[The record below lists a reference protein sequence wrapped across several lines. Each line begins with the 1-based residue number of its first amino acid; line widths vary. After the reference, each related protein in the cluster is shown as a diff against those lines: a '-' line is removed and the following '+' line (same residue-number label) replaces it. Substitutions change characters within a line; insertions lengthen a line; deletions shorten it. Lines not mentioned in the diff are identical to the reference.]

1 MADNKK
7 ILAGL
12 VALAV
17 FVLIVFYIPRFFE
30 SGIPAV
36 CIVDGVCEHEQYLN
50 SLITYLP
57 AILVLGFLI
66 GVAAS
71 YFYFE
76 RKIELPV
83 PSPDKVKN
91 VLLLLNPTERKI
103 ISQLV
108 ADKGQS
114 LQSDIS
120 RIEGIGKVKAHRT
133 IEKLIRRGVIEKEEK
148 GKTNILKLKKEIKEA
163 LDA

>member
-1 MADNKK
+1 MADNRKALLGL
-7 ILAGL
+7 LAL
-12 VALAV
+12 SI
-17 FVLIVFYIPRFFE
+17 IVIIIFYVPRFFE
-30 SGIPAV
+30 SGIPKV
-36 CIVDGVCEHEQYLN
+36 CIQDGVCEHEEYLN
-50 SLITYLP
+50 ALITYLP

-66 GVAAS
+66 GIAAS

-76 RKIELPV
+76 RKIELPL
-83 PSPDKVKN
+83 PSPDRAHN

-103 ISQLV
+103 ISQII

-133 IEKLIRRGVIEKEEK
+133 IDKLIRRGVIEKEEK
-148 GKTNILKLKKEIKEA
+148 GKTNILKLKKEIKDA

>member
-17 FVLIVFYIPRFFE
+17 FVLIVFYIPKFFE
-30 SGIPAV
+30 SGIPEV

-50 SLITYLP
+50 SMITYLP
-57 AILVLGFLI
+57 GILVLGFLI

-103 ISQLV
+103 IAQIV

-120 RIEGIGKVKAHRT
+120 RLEGIGKVKAHRT

-148 GKTNILKLKKEIKEA
+148 GKTNILKLKKEIKDA
-163 LDA
+163 LNA